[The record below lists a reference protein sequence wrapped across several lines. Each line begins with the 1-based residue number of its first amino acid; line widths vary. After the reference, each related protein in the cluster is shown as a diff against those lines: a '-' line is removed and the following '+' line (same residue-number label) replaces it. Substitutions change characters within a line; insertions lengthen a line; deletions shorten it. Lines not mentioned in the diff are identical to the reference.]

1 MGFAST
7 PSTTPHPRFAQQT
20 ASMVSNW
27 RRRVGSLQG
36 DWCVFV
42 VIATMIMMMMMMNI
56 NNKTRTTT
64 TTTTAAATTTTSK
77 QASKQPTNEPTKQRN
92 NQTTKQPTKQ
102 TDRQTNKQTDKQT
115 NKQHHPHHHHHHHH
129 HQKPLRSS
137 KQNTAYLALD
147 APLPIAKCGA
157 RHVVKSI
164 GLSTAEENLDLLQ
177 KNPGSPQQFQQNPY
191 RFSISSGFP
200 GFRTSTP

>member
-42 VIATMIMMMMMMNI
+42 VIATMIMMMMMNI

-77 QASKQPTNEPTKQRN
+77 QASNQPTNQRN
-92 NQTTKQPTKQ
+92 NETTKQPNNQPNRQTDKQ
-102 TDRQTNKQTDKQT
+102 TDRQT

-147 APLPIAKCGA
+147 APLPIAKCSA

>member
-42 VIATMIMMMMMMNI
+42 VIATMIMMMMNI

-64 TTTTAAATTTTSK
+64 TTAAATTTSK
-77 QASKQPTNEPTKQRN
+77 QATNQRTNETTKQPN
-92 NQTTKQPTKQ
+92 NQTTNQ